1 LVKKNILIVV
11 AHPDDEVLGCGGIIA
26 KYSETN
32 NFYTCILSGTV
43 EAREKRPELEELW
56 ENINKANSILGIKKT
71 FLGKFPNIKF
81 NNVDHLEMVK
91 FIEEIIIEIQPEI
104 VLTHH
109 PNDLNND
116 HLHTS
121 QTCQAASSLYLRRN
135 DLKPI
140 KYLGFM
146 EVLSSTEWSYSNSNS
161 NYQPNTFIELSEEH
175 LDKKIKAL
183 NAYKDVMRSWPHPRS
198 EEVLKSLAIL
208 RGTQMG
214 AKYAESLQAIFQK
227 LEL

>member
-1 LVKKNILIVV
+1 MTSKKILIVV

-26 KYSETN
+26 KYSSSN
-32 NFYTCILSGTV
+32 DIYSCILSGDV
-43 EAREKRPELEELW
+43 EARVKRPELERL
-56 ENINKANSILGIKKT
+56 NLDITKSNSILGIKES
-71 FLGKFPNIKF
+71 FLGNFPNIKF

-91 FIEEIIIEIQPEI
+91 FIESIIIKVQPEYI
-104 VLTHH
+104 FTHH

-121 QTCQAASSLYLRRN
+121 LACQAASSLYLRRN

-140 KYLGFM
+140 EYLGFM
-146 EVLSSTEWSYSNSNS
+146 EILSSTEWSYSNANS

-175 LDKKIKAL
+175 IELKIKAL
-183 NAYKDVMRSWPHPRS
+183 NSYKDVMRNWPHPRS
-198 EEVLKSLAIL
+198 AEVLKSLAIL

-214 AKYAESLQAIFQK
+214 AKYAESLQTVFQRK
-227 LEL
+227 EF